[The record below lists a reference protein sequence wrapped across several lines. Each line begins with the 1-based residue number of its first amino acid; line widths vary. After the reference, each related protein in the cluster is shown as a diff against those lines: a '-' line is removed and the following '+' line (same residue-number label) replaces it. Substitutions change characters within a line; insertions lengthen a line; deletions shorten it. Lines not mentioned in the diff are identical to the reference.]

1 MTGSGPAEHQ
11 TQAPRNLGNMV
22 VLWLVLPAALGTF
35 FLGVFVWAVFEHFLT
50 TDVPSALRHPAKFR
64 FLHCIFIYVVTLVSW
79 HSVPSQVGV
88 SFLSLSVPLSRSLGG
103 TGGPVLLSFT
113 FSLCLQTLPRKTDFA
128 TVCSPCLQVLHLCV
142 GGLTIRD

>member
-50 TDVPSALRHPAKFR
+50 TNVPSALRHPAKFR
-64 FLHCIFIYVVTLVSW
+64 FLHCIFIYVVTLVNW

-88 SFLSLSVPLSRSLGG
+88 SFSLSLFLSLGPLEGQEGLFFFHLLSLSVFRPSQER
-103 TGGPVLLSFT
+103 
-113 FSLCLQTLPRKTDFA
+113 QTLLQCALP
-128 TVCSPCLQVLHLCV
+128 VCKSCICV
-142 GGLTIRD
+142 WGG

>member
-1 MTGSGPAEHQ
+1 MTGSGPAKHQ

-64 FLHCIFIYVVTLVSW
+64 FLHCIFIYVVTLVNW

-88 SFLSLSVPLSRSLGG
+88 SFSLSLFLSLGPLEGQEGLFFFHLLSLSVFRPSQER
-103 TGGPVLLSFT
+103 
-113 FSLCLQTLPRKTDFA
+113 QTLLHSVLSLSASPA
-128 TVCSPCLQVLHLCV
+128 SVC
-142 GGLTIRD
+142 GGG